1 MMRAVALPRKCRALV
16 DIDVRRASVLD
27 DGNRDDV
34 LNFPESVLNMPDR
47 RANDRRCTLAVHELG
62 VEVQQ
67 RI

>member
-1 MMRAVALPRKCRALV
+1 V